1 MNYKF
6 LFLSIL
12 TLGLMVACHE
22 NEYDLDYTQVNSNII
37 LTASLD
43 EANATRTELAPGNNG
58 YKVLWSENDALSVFS
73 SETALAKFALKN
85 GAGQT
90 SADFTFVGG
99 ELNFG
104 TESDSNDFAYV
115 GVYPYSENTTV
126 AKSGDDYVINTVIPT
141 TQTFAANSFGQGA
154 SPMVAVHP
162 TLKFAFKNVGSML
175 ILPLKGTGTI
185 THATLE
191 SKAHK
196 IAGSAIVTAEAA
208 NNWIPTVDVED
219 GESKI
224 VLSCGEGVQLD
235 EENATNFFFVLAP
248 GTYEANDLVIT
259 FNDSY
264 GNYFTTEITAE
275 NTFARSKSLTFGT
288 RTFEISGMNEI
299 DLWVKAVA
307 GAYME
312 AERIIPSVSDIN
324 IEGWVNDLKDK
335 ENTRAL
341 IEEAIAYITLKNY
354 KGAYEIL
361 GGVPGFTKEIVRFE
375 STGSFIQKVDYTGTS
390 YLVSMLEQI
399 ETIND
404 IPSLLAYMT
413 EFEKI
418 YEAAGIKNK
427 LDEALGTFGDNIDTY
442 IDAYIESL
450 KVEAPELS
458 EEEALAAYKAKIQ
471 EQLESSIIGW
481 DVALSFINKTQE
493 GVKIG
498 NFWISKPNP
507 SFMIGEEAEIE
518 AYLAAAKALLSN
530 LDNLATKD
538 DVAAAVKAIKPIK
551 IEIQSLSFSKEVNPE
566 SWLTG
571 AESAYADKI
580 KEEIANNEALI
591 AATKAAIKTAIGELK
606 GASIV
611 ESLEKVVNEP
621 DSTTAQFLNYLFS
634 QESFM
639 ETVKSSLRD
648 IVTEIENASKEDIN
662 NGNIDAKEAAIAAAV
677 QNAIINARIVAGDN
691 ITTDFTTTNE
701 TNINNLNNGAWGTF
715 QKILKWQK
723 CVELFTEL
731 GILDVYNTLLDL
743 SNVVEEMII
752 YDKGSIYYNIE
763 EIADY
768 QENTDWW
775 VLTFNET
782 LE

>member
-6 LFLSIL
+6 LFLSFL
-12 TLGLMVACHE
+12 TLGLMVSCHE
-22 NEYDLDYTQVNSNII
+22 NEYDLDNTQVNSNII

-43 EANATRTELAPGNNG
+43 EANDTRTELTPGNNG
-58 YKVLWSENDALSVFS
+58 YKVLWSVNDALSVFS
-73 SETALAKFALKN
+73 SETAHAKFALKN

-90 SADFTFVGG
+90 NADFSFVGG

-126 AKSGDDYVINTVIPT
+126 AKSGDDYVINTEIPT
-141 TQTFAANSFGQGA
+141 TQTFAVNSFGQGA

-175 ILPLKGTGTI
+175 ILPLKGTGII
-185 THATLE
+185 TNATLE
-191 SKAHK
+191 SKSHK

-264 GNYFTTEITAE
+264 GNYFTTEITAD

-288 RTFEISGMNEI
+288 RTFEISGMNDI
-299 DLWVKAVA
+299 DLWVKANA

-324 IEGWVNDLKDK
+324 IESWVTDLKNK
-335 ENTRAL
+335 ENTKAL

-361 GGVPGFTKEIVRFE
+361 GGVPGFAKETVRFE
-375 STGSFIQKVDYTGTS
+375 STGSFIQKVDFTGTS
-390 YLVSMLEQI
+390 YLTSMLEQI

-458 EEEALAAYKAKIQ
+458 EEEALAAYKANIKT
-471 EQLESSIIGW
+471 QLENSITGCNAAISAIDTYNNTIGKW
-481 DVALSFINKTQE
+481 TGKKGLSERASLVEYIASAQALCDDLSNLNTKE
-493 GVKIG
+493 
-498 NFWISKPNP
+498 
-507 SFMIGEEAEIE
+507 EIE
-518 AYLAAAKALLSN
+518 AR
-530 LDNLATKD
+530 
-538 DVAAAVKAIKPIK
+538 VKAIKPIEINVAK
-551 IEIQSLSFSKEVNPE
+551 IISYDVDPSTF
-566 SWLTG
+566 LTG

-611 ESLEKVVNEP
+611 ESLEKAVNEP

-691 ITTDFTTTNE
+691 ITADFTTTNE

-731 GILDVYNTLLDL
+731 GILDVYNTLLEL

-763 EIADY
+763 KIADY

>member
-22 NEYDLDYTQVNSNII
+22 NDYSLDNTQVNSNII

-43 EANATRTELAPGNNG
+43 ESNDTRTELASGNNG

-73 SETALAKFALKN
+73 SETAHAKFALKN

-90 SADFTFVGG
+90 NADFSFVGG

-126 AKSGDDYVINTVIPT
+126 AKSGEDYVINTEIPT
-141 TQTFAANSFGQGA
+141 TQTFAVNSFGQGV

-175 ILPLKGTGTI
+175 ILPLKGTGII

-191 SKAHK
+191 SKSHK

-208 NNWIPTVDVED
+208 NDWIPTVDVED

-224 VLSCGEGVQLD
+224 VLSCGDGVQLD

-288 RTFEISGMNEI
+288 RTFEVTGISDI
-299 DLWVKAVA
+299 DLYVKAVA

-312 AERIIPSVSDIN
+312 AERIIPSVNDIN
-324 IEGWVNDLKDK
+324 IEGWVKDLKDK

-361 GGVPGFTKEIVRFE
+361 GGVPGFKKETVRFE
-375 STGSFIQKVDYTGTS
+375 ATGSFIQKVDYTGTS

-404 IPSLLAYMT
+404 IPSLLAYM
-413 EFEKI
+413 EDFEKI

-427 LDEALGTFGDNIDTY
+427 LDEALGNFGDNIDAY

-450 KVEAPELS
+450 KVEEPELS

-471 EQLESSIIGW
+471 EQLEGSINGCNAAISAIDLYNNTIGKYTGKKGLSERASL
-481 DVALSFINKTQE
+481 VEYIASAQALCDDLSNLNTKE
-493 GVKIG
+493 
-498 NFWISKPNP
+498 
-507 SFMIGEEAEIE
+507 EIE
-518 AYLAAAKALLSN
+518 AR
-530 LDNLATKD
+530 
-538 DVAAAVKAIKPIK
+538 VKAIKPIEINVAK
-551 IEIQSLSFSKEVNPE
+551 IASYDVDPSTF
-566 SWLTG
+566 LTG

-611 ESLEKVVNEP
+611 ESLEKAVNEP

-648 IVTEIENASKEDIN
+648 IVTEIEEASKEEIN
-662 NGNIDAKEAAIAAAV
+662 NGNIDAKEDAIAAAV

-691 ITTDFTTTNE
+691 ITADFSTTNE

-715 QKILKWQK
+715 QKVLKWQK
-723 CVELFTEL
+723 CVELFSEL
-731 GILDVYNTLLDL
+731 GILDVYNTLLEL
-743 SNVVEEMII
+743 SNAVEEMII

-763 EIADY
+763 NIEDY

-775 VLTFNET
+775 ILTFNET
-782 LE
+782 IE

>member
-1 MNYKF
+1 
-6 LFLSIL
+6 
-12 TLGLMVACHE
+12 MVSCHE
-22 NEYDLDYTQVNSNII
+22 NEYDLDNTQVNSNII

-43 EANATRTELAPGNNG
+43 EANDTRTELTPGNNG
-58 YKVLWSENDALSVFS
+58 YKVLWSVNDALSVFS
-73 SETALAKFALKN
+73 SETAHAKFALKN

-90 SADFTFVGG
+90 NADFSFVGG

-126 AKSGDDYVINTVIPT
+126 AKSGDDYVINTEIPT
-141 TQTFAANSFGQGA
+141 TQTFAVNSFGQGA
-154 SPMVAVHP
+154 SPMVAIHP
-162 TLKFAFKNVGSML
+162 TLKFSFKNVGSML
-175 ILPLKGTGTI
+175 ILPLKGTGII
-185 THATLE
+185 TNATLE
-191 SKAHK
+191 SKSHK

-288 RTFEISGMNEI
+288 RTFEISGMNDI
-299 DLWVKAVA
+299 DLWVKANA

-324 IEGWVNDLKDK
+324 IESWVTDLKNK
-335 ENTRAL
+335 ENTKAL

-361 GGVPGFTKEIVRFE
+361 GGVPGFAKETVRFE
-375 STGSFIQKVDYTGTS
+375 STGSFIQKVDFTGTS

-399 ETIND
+399 DTIND

-450 KVEAPELS
+450 KVEEPELN

-471 EQLESSIIGW
+471 EQLESSISA
-481 DVALSFINKTQE
+481 VNVFISTIELANKATSAAGKGTYLTSE
-493 GVKIG
+493 L
-498 NFWISKPNP
+498 
-507 SFMIGEEAEIE
+507 AELE
-518 AYLAAAKALLSN
+518 AYSAAASALNNEVESLNKEQIAEKINNLPKMN
-530 LDNLATKD
+530 LDATFPR
-538 DVAAAVKAIKPIK
+538 VAFKV
-551 IEIQSLSFSKEVNPE
+551 FGREVVLTEGFPVQY
-566 SWLTG
+566 SVDPSTFLTG

-611 ESLEKVVNEP
+611 KSLEKAVNEP

-691 ITTDFTTTNE
+691 ITADFTTTNE

-731 GILDVYNTLLDL
+731 GILDVYNTLLEL

-752 YDKGSIYYNIE
+752 YDKGTILYNIE

-775 VLTFNET
+775 VLTFNEI